1 MDREVPMKNS
11 RQTVTVPEAA
21 NILGIGR
28 SGAYAAVRSGAIPA
42 VRIGHRILVPV
53 AALARL
59 LDAEPST
66 LTGAGTNATGAPKGE
81 DDR

>member
-1 MDREVPMKNS
+1 MENS

-53 AALARL
+53 AALERL
-59 LDAEPST
+59 LKATPGT
-66 LTGAGTNATGAPKGE
+66 LTEARTNATGAPEGE